1 MESEHQSL
9 NVYKDKDSTIRP
21 KSSVSKSQSKEVPFA
36 EDQLTKIPSLSD
48 LENKGAT
55 MLLKE
60 DVVRQVFR
68 DYPYVFANVG
78 DLTVNDVEDL
88 LNNYKQLVF
97 KYVSLAKGFGVT
109 PLASSNSQS
118 QKQQHPK
125 ATKEPEDTRAVK
137 PNESPLALSNSESQ
151 KLQHPEETEELEDT
165 RAEKPNESNKQART
179 DGDSDRVTLL
189 EEEIFESKLP
199 QDEAPQDGGNDETSQ

>member
-1 MESEHQSL
+1 MTGNL
-9 NVYKDKDSTIRP
+9 KFPNFV
-21 KSSVSKSQSKEVPFA
+21 
-36 EDQLTKIPSLSD
+36 IPT
-48 LENKGAT
+48 E
-55 MLLKE
+55 
-60 DVVRQVFR
+60 
-68 DYPYVFANVG
+68 
-78 DLTVNDVEDL
+78 
-88 LNNYKQLVF
+88 KQE
-97 KYVSLAKGFGVT
+97 GVT

-118 QKQQHPK
+118 QKQQHPG